1 MNLLKVHYKFL
12 FTKKVLVVMVILLII
27 SYMIILL
34 QSNLLSSLVD
44 LDINRELYI
53 KGYSYDGLNLIKIVT
68 VLFTM
73 LVGIYSFYISKY
85 DVFLISRNSK
95 TRIIISKF
103 LTVSFISIMFSL
115 CLVLFYSVLWVIL
128 DINVELIMIVELLL
142 KMSLFSVYYSLLY
155 AFLVINFNN
164 LFIMVMPFMGYL
176 ISNLSIDYG
185 VKIDEIERGS
195 RIINV
200 LFPDLIVLDGAFE
213 YIYGSYFVL
222 SVLAI
227 ITIST
232 IRRYATHD
240 MVL

>member
-1 MNLLKVHYKFL
+1 
-12 FTKKVLVVMVILLII
+12 
-27 SYMIILL
+27 
-34 QSNLLSSLVD
+34 
-44 LDINRELYI
+44 
-53 KGYSYDGLNLIKIVT
+53 
-68 VLFTM
+68 
-73 LVGIYSFYISKY
+73 
-85 DVFLISRNSK
+85 
-95 TRIIISKF
+95 
-103 LTVSFISIMFSL
+103 
-115 CLVLFYSVLWVIL
+115 
-128 DINVELIMIVELLL
+128 
-142 KMSLFSVYYSLLY
+142 
-155 AFLVINFNN
+155 
-164 LFIMVMPFMGYL
+164 MVMPFMGYL